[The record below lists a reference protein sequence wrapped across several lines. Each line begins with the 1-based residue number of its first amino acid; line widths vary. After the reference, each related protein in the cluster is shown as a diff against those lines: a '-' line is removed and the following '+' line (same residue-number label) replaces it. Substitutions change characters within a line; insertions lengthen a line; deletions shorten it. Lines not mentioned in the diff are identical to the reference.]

1 MTQPTRSELITRNLR
16 VSKAFSPAA
25 SALND
30 RFQEE
35 IADTADLDPA
45 EQARLLAALV
55 AQIGGKL
62 AALHG

>member
-1 MTQPTRSELITRNLR
+1 MTQPTRSEMIARNLR
-16 VSKAFSPAA
+16 VSRAFSPAA

-30 RFQEE
+30 RIQEAL
-35 IADTADLDPA
+35 ADSADLDPA

-62 AALHG
+62 AQLHG